1 MHKLR
6 TGLRV
11 GASSAGALIAMLPA
25 LAAAEEAKRALDTPA
40 DSDAALLM
48 LGLGF
53 LGVFVAASI
62 GFLYRQQRELRWD
75 YQLSDGALSEGE
87 GHAADA
93 DTH

>member
-6 TGLRV
+6 TSLRV
-11 GASSAGALIAMLPA
+11 GALCAGVLIAMSPA
-25 LAAAEEAKRALDTPA
+25 VASAEELKRALDKPA

-53 LGVFVAASI
+53 LIVFVLSSI
-62 GFLYRQQRELRWD
+62 GFLYRRQRGLRWE
-75 YQLSDGALSEGE
+75 YQLPEGALSEGE

-93 DTH
+93 DAH

>member
-6 TGLRV
+6 TGLQV
-11 GASSAGALIAMLPA
+11 GALFTGALLAMLPA
-25 LAAAEEAKRALDTPA
+25 FASAEEVKRALDTPA

-53 LGVFVAASI
+53 LVVFVLSSI
-62 GFLYRQQRELRWD
+62 GFLYRRQRGLRWE
-75 YQLSDGALSEGE
+75 YQLPEGALSEGE

-93 DTH
+93 DPH